1 MRRAAAPRSAQLRT
15 DIIELPRGRVGCF
28 LRFVATER
36 VVEPMSQAISITPEM
51 TRVIREGRLASSPR
65 TWREIS
71 EELGISLK
79 SAINVA
85 KRVDLYQPSYRE
97 RSDRSPPALSPAVA
111 QPLGDDD
118 LTQSFADDDLT
129 QPFADDNLSRAPLLP
144 GDPISWGAIIAGTC
158 LEGVPYLRG

>member
-51 TRVIREGRLASSPR
+51 TRVIREGRLASQPR

-85 KRVDLYQPSYRE
+85 KRVDLYQPSYGE
-97 RSDRSPPALSPAVA
+97 RIDRSPPAPSPAA
-111 QPLGDDD
+111 GDDD
-118 LTQSFADDDLT
+118 LTQSFADDELM
-129 QPFADDNLSRAPLLP
+129 QPFADDDLNRAPLSP
-144 GDPISWGAIIAGTC
+144 GNPISWGAIIAGTC

>member
-1 MRRAAAPRSAQLRT
+1 ML
-15 DIIELPRGRVGCF
+15 
-28 LRFVATER
+28 
-36 VVEPMSQAISITPEM
+36 QAISITPEM
-51 TRVIREGRLASSPR
+51 TRIIREGRQASPPR

-85 KRVDLYQPSYRE
+85 KRVDLYQPSYGE
-97 RSDRSPPALSPAVA
+97 RIDRSPPAPSPAA
-111 QPLGDDD
+111 GDDD
-118 LTQSFADDDLT
+118 LMQPSADDELMRPFADDDLNRT
-129 QPFADDNLSRAPLLP
+129 PLPP

>member
-36 VVEPMSQAISITPEM
+36 VVELMSQAISITPEM
-51 TRVIREGRLASSPR
+51 TRVIREGRLASQPR

-85 KRVDLYQPSYRE
+85 KRVDLYQPSYGE
-97 RSDRSPPALSPAVA
+97 RIDRSPPAPSPAAVQPVA
-111 QPLGDDD
+111 G
-118 LTQSFADDDLT
+118 DDLT
-129 QPFADDNLSRAPLLP
+129 QPSANDDLKQPFLDYALNRAPLPP